1 MTYNNVFSSGQ
12 ILSDCNQIQI
22 LSQPFFMFAKKI
34 SVCTFIVLVL
44 SVSTSFYCLDL
55 ENIEK
60 LISHFLPQAAAVKKI
75 VLVCDI
81 EIWKAWPCIMY
92 YFGHRSNVLILLF
105 DIKENCKT
113 SMNTLTMIKQLIL
126 SRFDRSNKN

>member
-55 ENIEK
+55 ENFEK
-60 LISHFLPQAAAVKKI
+60 LISHFLPQAAAITKI

-92 YFGHRSNVLILLF
+92 YFGHRSNVLILLL